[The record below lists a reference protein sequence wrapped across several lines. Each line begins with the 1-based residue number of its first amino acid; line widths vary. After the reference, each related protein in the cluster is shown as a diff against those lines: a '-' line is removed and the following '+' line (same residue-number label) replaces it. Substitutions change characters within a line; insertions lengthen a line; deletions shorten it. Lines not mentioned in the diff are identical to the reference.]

1 MEAGGRPITDA
12 DDLFAAL
19 AAVELPF
26 DLKLVR
32 GAEERT
38 VRVGG
43 GAAAT
48 GEA

>member
-1 MEAGGRPITDA
+1 VEAGGRPITDA

-19 AAVELPF
+19 SALELPF

-32 GAEERT
+32 GAEELT

-43 GAAAT
+43 GTSAT
-48 GEA
+48 GDA